1 MTDLPRFLT
10 DPKPAP
16 RPEPKLMTREQLAA
30 IYGTRHADAVMAVR
44 AIKRRPI

>member
-10 DPKPAP
+10 DPKPA
-16 RPEPKLMTREQLAA
+16 PEPKLMTREQLAA

-44 AIKRRPI
+44 AIKRRQI